1 MSHPSKLEIM
11 RQAADADFTVH
22 LYYVT
27 TRDPDI
33 NVARVRNRVARGGH
47 PVDEGK
53 IRSRYYGSLEN
64 LADALRCADEA
75 YLFDNSTD
83 GRSGIEVARKQGNQI
98 TVLTDEVP
106 DWYITYVEAKLL
118 TRNK

>member
-1 MSHPSKLEIM
+1 MEIM
-11 RQAADADFTVH
+11 RQAADAGFSVH

-33 NVARVRNRVARGGH
+33 NVARVGNRVARGGH
-47 PVDEGK
+47 PVDEAK
-53 IRSRYYGSLEN
+53 IRSRYYGSLAN

-83 GRSGIEVARKQGNQI
+83 GHGQRGGIEVACKQGN
-98 TVLTDEVP
+98 VLTVSVEDVP
-106 DWYITYVEAKLL
+106 DWFTTYVDDRL
-118 TRNK
+118 